1 MPKFLVTSGSY
12 FEPYTYDQLSKPVI
26 QTVEAH
32 NASQDVYDQLSME
45 TSALGRYITDNPG
58 DAEAKRMYDSYLSRL
73 NSLQDNLWN
82 NGYNAS
88 TRRDLAAARAG
99 YANNISRLQAAITAR
114 QERSK
119 EFWDTRHKNP
129 ELVTSA
135 DPGLSGLDNYLNDD
149 NYGRN
154 WFSYDSAQFEKDVF
168 AEMQARAQGMM
179 SDITDENGVVRNP
192 ALADTLTRV
201 ITRGVTSGE
210 VNAATSLVDGL
221 IDMTPE
227 QRNAFYQN
235 NGVSPVV
242 SMMTE
247 SLINRYNATGI
258 RDYEVSAAER
268 AKLINRGKAGLVG
281 GVMKP
286 ETKDFNDPEFEFDM
300 WKRKEDYSHKLR
312 MEELAAKDDGK
323 KDGKSGKSGKEADSY
338 SLQTLSSYLDSP
350 ESQEIT
356 AFTNKQFKEKFKDP
370 IPITN
375 IDGTPDVIT
384 SAYDVERILDEL
396 GRKEFK
402 QKWGVDP
409 TENVTGRHQMPTGGG
424 GRSASGDVRTIR
436 ARTVGSMRGDSY
448 PGIDG
453 RYLVSY
459 DGKISKNDS
468 NEFNEDIKAF
478 RKKYDEWK
486 EKNKNVDLYDL
497 KIKNKNW
504 DKMQEDY
511 NLEGIPREY
520 WPAILEAKAD
530 IGYRTPSYLASYT
543 SDMPEV
549 RENYASTM
557 YSAYANAPKEKGE
570 VAKTSHVAVKKI
582 TPDGKVIGLE
592 RNMKNVLGTK
602 GKGSNEE
609 IRTDTIQEISA
620 YPEDVINNQV
630 RFTTSLYDGTYAA
643 NPVIFGNQVAA
654 VYRKFKEPVVAA
666 YSDGSTVM
674 VDDKGI
680 VDYMMK
686 PITDP
691 ASAFQMSD
699 EQKKQW
705 TSITANT
712 LDGYMRFYSTDANGN
727 VNGAVSPVTIVLS
740 PSYREALR
748 NAVTQYI
755 NAGLA
760 GPRDAMNNDI
770 LQKKTASTGNPGTM
784 DLGLTNTTE

>member
-12 FEPYTYDQLSKPVI
+12 FEPYTYDQLSKPVV

-119 EFWDTRHKNP
+119 EFWDARHKNP

-135 DPGLSGLDNYLNDD
+135 DPGLSGLDSYLHDD
-149 NYGRN
+149 NFGRN

-179 SDITDENGVVRNP
+179 SDLTDENGVVRNP

-201 ITRGVTSGE
+201 ITHGVTSGE

-258 RDYEVSAAER
+258 RDYEVSAEER

-281 GVMKP
+281 GIMKP

-323 KDGKSGKSGKEADSY
+323 KDGKSGKEADSY

-356 AFTNKQFKEKFKDP
+356 AFANRQFKEKFKEP

-375 IDGTPDVIT
+375 VDGTPDVIT
-384 SAYDVERILDEL
+384 SAYDVERILDDL

-402 QKWGVDP
+402 RKWGVDP
-409 TENVTGRHQMPTGGG
+409 TENVVGSHNVVNNGGSRG
-424 GRSASGDVRTIR
+424 DSGNVRTISSSS
-436 ARTVGSMRGDSY
+436 GGYYSGN
-448 PGIDG
+448 DG
-453 RYLVSY
+453 EYTVSY
-459 DGKISKNDS
+459 DGRVSKTDTK
-468 NEFNEDIKAF
+468 EFNDDMKAF
-478 RKKYDEWK
+478 REKYATWK
-486 EKNKNVDLYDL
+486 DKNKGVNLDDL

-504 DKMQEDY
+504 DKMQEEY

-549 RENYASTM
+549 RANYASTM
-557 YSAYANAPKEKGE
+557 YSAYVNAPKEKGE

-582 TPDGKVIGLE
+582 TPDGKVVGLE

-602 GKGSNEE
+602 GKGNSEE

-620 YPEDVINNQV
+620 FPEDVINNQV
-630 RFTTSLYDGTYAA
+630 RFTTSLYDGIYAA
-643 NPVIFGNQVAA
+643 NPVIFRNQVEA
-654 VYRKFKEPVVAA
+654 VYRKFKEPVIAA
-666 YSDGSTVM
+666 YNDGSTVM

-680 VDYMMK
+680 VDDMMK

-712 LDGYMRFYSTDANGN
+712 LDGYMRFYSTDANGR
-727 VNGAVSPVTIVLS
+727 VTGAVSPVTIVLS

-748 NAVTQYI
+748 SAVTQYI

-770 LQKKTASTGNPGTM
+770 LQKKSASTGNPGTM
-784 DLGLTNTTE
+784 DLGLTNATE

>member
-12 FEPYTYDQLSKPVI
+12 FQPYTYDELAKPI
-26 QTVEAH
+26 MQAVEAH
-32 NASQDVYDQLSME
+32 NATQDVYDQLGME
-45 TSALGRYITDNPG
+45 TAALGRYISDNPG
-58 DAEAKRMYDSYLSRL
+58 DSDAKMIYENYLSRL
-73 NSLQDNLWN
+73 NSLQENLWN

-88 TRRDLAAARAG
+88 TRRDLSAARAG
-99 YANNISRLQAAITAR
+99 YAGDITRLQTAIKAR

-119 EFWDTRHKNP
+119 EYWDARHKNP
-129 ELVTSA
+129 NLVTGT
-135 DPGLSGLDNYLNDD
+135 DPGLGGLNDYLRDD
-149 NYGRN
+149 NYGNN
-154 WFSYDSAQFEKDVF
+154 WFSYDSAQFEKEVF
-168 AEMQARAQGMM
+168 NEMQTRAQSMM
-179 SDITDENGVVRNP
+179 SDLTDENGVVSNK

-201 ITRGVTSGE
+201 INYGATSGE
-210 VNAATSLVDGL
+210 VSAATSLVDRL

-227 QRNAFYQN
+227 QRDAIYKKE
-235 NGVSPVV
+235 GTSPVV
-242 SMMTE
+242 SMMVE

-258 RDYEVSAAER
+258 RGFDVSAPEQS
-268 AKLINRGKAGLVG
+268 KLLGRGKAGLAG
-281 GVMKP
+281 MLMKP
-286 ETKDFNDPEFEFDM
+286 EVKDFNNPEYEFDM

-312 MEELAAKDDGK
+312 MEELAAKDDNK
-323 KDGKSGKSGKEADSY
+323 KDGKNGKEADSY

-350 ESQEIT
+350 ESKEIT

-384 SAYDVERILDEL
+384 SAYDVERILDDL

-402 QKWGVDP
+402 RRWGVDP
-409 TENVTGRHQMPTGGG
+409 TENVVGSHNVANGGG
-424 GRSASGDVRTIR
+424 SRGDSGNVRTISSSS
-436 ARTVGSMRGDSY
+436 GGYYSGN
-448 PGIDG
+448 DG
-453 RYLVSY
+453 EYTVSY
-459 DGKISKNDS
+459 DGRVSKTDTK
-468 NEFNEDIKAF
+468 EFNDDMKAF
-478 RKKYDEWK
+478 REKYAAWK
-486 EKNKNVDLYDL
+486 DKNKSVDLYDL

-504 DKMQEDY
+504 DKMQEEY
-511 NLEGIPREY
+511 NLAAVPREY
-520 WPAILEAKAD
+520 WPAVLEAKAD

-582 TPDGKVIGLE
+582 TPDGKVVGLE

-602 GKGSNEE
+602 GKGGNEE
-609 IRTDTIQEISA
+609 IRTDTIREISA

-630 RFTTSLYDGTYAA
+630 RFTTSLYDGIYAA

-680 VDYMMK
+680 IDYMMK

-712 LDGYMRFYSTDANGN
+712 LNGYMRFYSTDANGN
-727 VNGAVSPVTIVLS
+727 VTGAVSPVTIVLS

-748 NAVTQYI
+748 GAITQYI

-770 LQKKTASTGNPGTM
+770 LQKKSASTGNPGTM

>member
-119 EFWDTRHKNP
+119 EFWDARHKNP

-258 RDYEVSAAER
+258 RDYDVSAAER

-312 MEELAAKDDGK
+312 MEELAAKDDSK
-323 KDGKSGKSGKEADSY
+323 KDGKSGKEADSY

-356 AFTNKQFKEKFKDP
+356 AFANRQFKDKFKDP

-384 SAYDVERILDEL
+384 SAYDVERILDDL

-402 QKWGVDP
+402 RRWGVDP
-409 TENVTGRHQMPTGGG
+409 TENVVGSHNVVNGGG
-424 GRSASGDVRTIR
+424 SRGDSGNVRTISSSS
-436 ARTVGSMRGDSY
+436 GGYYSGN
-448 PGIDG
+448 DG
-453 RYLVSY
+453 KYTVSY
-459 DGKISKNDS
+459 DGRVSKTDTQ
-468 NEFNEDIKAF
+468 EFNDDMKAF
-478 RKKYDEWK
+478 RERYAAWK
-486 EKNKNVDLYDL
+486 DKNKSVDLYDL

-504 DKMQEDY
+504 DKMQEEY
-511 NLEGIPREY
+511 NLAAVPREY
-520 WPAILEAKAD
+520 WPAVLEAKAD

-549 RENYASTM
+549 RENYASSM

-582 TPDGKVIGLE
+582 TPDGKVVGLE

-602 GKGSNEE
+602 GKGGNEE

-630 RFTTSLYDGTYAA
+630 RFTTSLYDGIYAA

-699 EQKKQW
+699 EEKKQW

-712 LDGYMRFYSTDANGN
+712 LDGYMRFYSTDTNGRIT
-727 VNGAVSPVTIVLS
+727 GAVSPVTIVLS

-748 NAVTQYI
+748 SAVTQYI

-770 LQKKTASTGNPGTM
+770 LQKKSASTGNPGTM

>member
-26 QTVEAH
+26 QTVEVH

-119 EFWDTRHKNP
+119 EFWDARHKNP

-201 ITRGVTSGE
+201 ITHGVTSGE

-258 RDYEVSAAER
+258 RDYEVSAEER

-312 MEELAAKDDGK
+312 MAELAAKDDSK
-323 KDGKSGKSGKEADSY
+323 KDGKSGKEADSY

-384 SAYDVERILDEL
+384 SAYDVERILDDL

-402 QKWGVDP
+402 RRWGVDP
-409 TENVTGRHQMPTGGG
+409 TENVVGSHNVANGGG
-424 GRSASGDVRTIR
+424 SRGDSGNVRTISSSS
-436 ARTVGSMRGDSY
+436 GGYYSGN
-448 PGIDG
+448 DG
-453 RYLVSY
+453 EYTVSY
-459 DGKISKNDS
+459 DGRVSKTDTK
-468 NEFNEDIKAF
+468 EFNDDMKAF
-478 RKKYDEWK
+478 REKYAAWK
-486 EKNKNVDLYDL
+486 DKNKSVDLYDL

-504 DKMQEDY
+504 DKMQEEY
-511 NLEGIPREY
+511 NLASVPREY
-520 WPAILEAKAD
+520 WPAVLEAKAD

-549 RENYASTM
+549 RENYASSM

-582 TPDGKVIGLE
+582 TPDGKVVGLE

-602 GKGSNEE
+602 GKGGNEE

-630 RFTTSLYDGTYAA
+630 RFTTSLYDGIYAA

-654 VYRKFKEPVVAA
+654 EYRKFRQPVEVV
-666 YSDGSTVM
+666 YSDHTTETI
-674 VDDKGI
+674 DKNGI
-680 VDYMMK
+680 VHYMMK
-686 PITDP
+686 PIIDP

-699 EQKKQW
+699 EEKKQW

-727 VNGAVSPVTIVLS
+727 VTGAVSPVTIVLS

-748 NAVTQYI
+748 SAVTQYI

-770 LQKKTASTGNPGTM
+770 LQKKSASTGNPGTM
-784 DLGLTNTTE
+784 DLGLTNATE